1 MATKEK
7 VVQQLSEE
15 AADELVKGVQQLK
28 TGGKL
33 KKLAKEVGVSTK
45 ALEEVASKGTEALA
59 GLGAKL
65 DDLQLRVDSIFGR
78 AGKEPTDLE
87 KMGAKA
93 VQGGGAPPA
102 VSPAFATE
110 EIARE
115 KGYRLATPPPP
126 QGMGGP
132 TGGPLVR
139 YEAPTQGYS
148 KKELLENIKKTQG
161 LTPSIDLRPV
171 PVGPRRDVPR
181 GLSEAELAD
190 VPGMAAKATPSPG
203 SSGVTE
209 PFPTKAQVRAEETKK
224 ATVGARRGELET
236 TAPGTAAE
244 AEYAATADL
253 GFPMDLSLAKEAKT
267 AGKVLAGAAGAAGVA
282 GAAWKGVPWM
292 LEQKPFSA
300 NPEAQKVAP
309 TVATT
314 GADTPKKVTDA
325 VDNAVQ
331 AGGVTP
337 EEGEQVKAQVKTL
350 EDIFEAAQ
358 ERLGAKLDQDRARIE
373 FYQLLDKVVDGFA
386 SMLGAKALMNK
397 NLPYSVDFSKGPQID
412 WNARL
417 ASVTKEYQTGVA
429 NLMSKYKIEK
439 TAEMAQARAAERKLE
454 KEEERAYREKRDQEE
469 RDFQIQKIAMEQNI
483 KLPEATY
490 KWELGQY
497 QRKNKDFA
505 DLTAAV
511 AKKDEAAIKK
521 FAQRLN
527 IPQDEASKIAA
538 DSKKYSSW
546 FWNSDKESEL
556 QKALAPYEPVE
567 PTAPKPGQQAA
578 PAAESPDLQAKR
590 ARLEELKRK
599 AATGGQ

>member
-15 AADELVKGVQQLK
+15 AADELVKGVRQLK
-28 TGGKL
+28 SSGKL
-33 KKLAKEVGVSTK
+33 KKLAKEVGVSTE
-45 ALEEVASKGTEALA
+45 ALEKVASKGTDALE
-59 GLGAKL
+59 GLSKKL
-65 DDLQLRVDSIFGR
+65 DDLQLGLDSILKR
-78 AGKEPTDLE
+78 PSK
-87 KMGAKA
+87 K
-93 VQGGGAPPA
+93 PPA
-102 VSPAFATE
+102 VSPEFAKE

-224 ATVGARRGELET
+224 DTVGARRGELET

-412 WNARL
+412 WNAKL
-417 ASVTKEYQTGVA
+417 ASATKEYETGVA
-429 NLMSKYKIEK
+429 ALMSKYKVEK
-439 TAEMAQARAAERKLE
+439 TQQTEQAKMEARAKE
-454 KEEERAYREKRDQEE
+454 KEEDRALRERLQQERLASQEGAKQAQATEKAAAATEKTDAKLAASIQAVLDETAGPGRILTEKKNLVNLG
-469 RDFQIQKIAMEQNI
+469 IQK
-483 KLPEATY
+483 
-490 KWELGQY
+490 LGQPAIDTLVK
-497 QRKNKDFA
+497 QASEEVEGGRNIFRQAEVGAKSLIGMDTKFSSKEQQAVTKRFA
-505 DLTAAV
+505 ELLGE
-511 AKKDEAAIKK
+511 KL
-521 FAQRLN
+521 AQ
-527 IPQDEASKIAA
+527 PA
-538 DSKKYSSW
+538 
-546 FWNSDKESEL
+546 
-556 QKALAPYEPVE
+556 
-567 PTAPKPGQQAA
+567 GQAA
-578 PAAESPDLQAKR
+578 PASDVEAKR
-590 ARLEELKRK
+590 KRLEELQRK
-599 AATGGQ
+599 AAGGQ